1 MTQWKISPK
10 IGDAIIRDPKPG
22 ELVLEMHSEYYG
34 GVCVAESM
42 STRDRD
48 HILACVNAIG
58 NLNPTML
65 GDLLDELEKVR
76 ADYVGPCDCRDSI
89 ELADV
94 FSKLDYLKS

>member
-1 MTQWKISPK
+1 MKQWKISPK
-10 IGDAIIRDPKPG
+10 VGGTIIRDSKPG
-22 ELVLEMHSEYYG
+22 ELILKTHSEYYG

-76 ADYVGPCDCRDSI
+76 ADYVGPCKCRDSI

-94 FSKLDYLKS
+94 FYKLDYLKG

>member
-10 IGDAIIRDPKPG
+10 IGGTIIRDKKPG
-22 ELVLEMHSEYYG
+22 ESVSDRHIEYYG

-42 STRDRD
+42 STQDRD

-76 ADYVGPCDCRDSI
+76 ADYVGPCKCRDSI

-94 FSKLDYLKS
+94 FYKLDYLKG